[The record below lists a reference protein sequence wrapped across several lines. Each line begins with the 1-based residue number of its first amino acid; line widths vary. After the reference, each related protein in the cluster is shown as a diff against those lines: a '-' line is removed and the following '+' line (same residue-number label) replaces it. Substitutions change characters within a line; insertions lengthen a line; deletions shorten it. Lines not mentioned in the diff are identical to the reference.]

1 MDDAVAAYVDAIP
14 SEHRALFD
22 RVAGL
27 IASVAPAAG
36 VRISYGIPT
45 FEVGKRRL
53 YVGVWKHGVSLY
65 GWGQGGDGGFL
76 ERHPETQKGRGTI
89 QLTDDSAATVSDA
102 ELKRL
107 VRAVLG

>member
-1 MDDAVAAYVDAIP
+1 MDEAVAAYVDAIP
-14 SEHRALFD
+14 PEHRALFD

-27 IASVAPAAG
+27 IASVAPAAT

-45 FEVGKRRL
+45 YEVGKKRL

-76 ERHPETQKGRGTI
+76 ERHPELQKGKGTI
-89 QLTDDSAATVSDA
+89 QLTEAAAMKLPDA
-102 ELKRL
+102 ELERL